1 MDVNEFRSIAE
12 YADADSD
19 IGCSRGHATLTSW
32 LRKYFSIGNKNV
44 FSETDVFT
52 STLNSNHYHAAK

>member
-1 MDVNEFRSIAE
+1 MDVNEFRSIAK

-19 IGCSRGHATLTSW
+19 IGCSKGHATLTPS

-44 FSETDVFT
+44 FSGTDVFT
-52 STLNSNHYHAAK
+52 STLDSDHYQL